1 MTNVAAQ
8 PNSSHW
14 FETKQDIRG
23 PGFST
28 RKDSHATEID
38 EMPKTKQ
45 LTISAEDRPGT
56 LARIAKILG
65 DSQVNIIAM
74 NCATFGVQG
83 AVQVVVDDVD
93 KARESLDRLR
103 LPYTEQDVLYVELQ
117 NVPGCLGELAGR
129 LAAQN
134 INVTA
139 GYGTAVK
146 GADKAC
152 IVLRVSDLEKAA
164 RIH

>member
-1 MTNVAAQ
+1 
-8 PNSSHW
+8 
-14 FETKQDIRG
+14 
-23 PGFST
+23 
-28 RKDSHATEID
+28 
-38 EMPKTKQ
+38 MPRTTQ

-83 AVQVVVDDVD
+83 AIQVIVDDVD
-93 KARESLDRLR
+93 KARKALDRLR
-103 LPYTEQDVLYVELQ
+103 LPYTEQDVLYLELE
-117 NVPGCLGELAGR
+117 NVPGCLGEFAGK
-129 LAAQN
+129 LAAQK

-139 GYGTAVK
+139 GYATAVK
-146 GADKAC
+146 GADKASV
-152 IVLRVSDLEKAA
+152 VLRVSDLEKAA

>member
-1 MTNVAAQ
+1 
-8 PNSSHW
+8 
-14 FETKQDIRG
+14 
-23 PGFST
+23 
-28 RKDSHATEID
+28 
-38 EMPKTKQ
+38 MPKTKQ

-74 NCATFGVQG
+74 NCATFGVHG
-83 AVQVVVDDVD
+83 AVQIVVDDVD
-93 KARESLDRLR
+93 KAKRILDGLR
-103 LPYTEQDVLYVELQ
+103 LPYTEQDVLYLELP
-117 NVPGCLGELAGR
+117 NSAGCLGEFAGK

-146 GADKAC
+146 SANKASV
-152 IVLRVSDLEKAA
+152 VLRVSDLEKAS
-164 RIH
+164 RIR